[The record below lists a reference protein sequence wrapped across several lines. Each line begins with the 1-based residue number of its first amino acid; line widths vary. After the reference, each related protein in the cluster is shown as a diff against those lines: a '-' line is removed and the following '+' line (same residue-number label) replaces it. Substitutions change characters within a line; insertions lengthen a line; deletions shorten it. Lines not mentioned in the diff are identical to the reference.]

1 MTPRGN
7 TSQAVS
13 NHLSQIYNKM
23 TPRGNTSQAVSNH
36 PSQIYNNK
44 DDAEGKHVSSC
55 QQSSVTDLQQQ
66 ITALVDTV
74 AQLSV
79 NMAIM
84 NKKVDERVPTDQHIG
99 GSPGRSLHQ

>member
-1 MTPRGN
+1 MRAFLADADRTNDYFKIVRDK
-7 TSQAVS
+7 AV
-13 NHLSQIYNKM
+13 QFE
-23 TPRGNTSQAVSNH
+23 REEEEDE
-36 PSQIYNNK
+36 

-74 AQLSV
+74 AQLSA
-79 NMAIM
+79 NMATL